1 MIPAFARRVALLLAV
16 AALVALFP
24 ALAGAARADTTL
36 CKSSD
41 FSCLAGTGYTGQSVW
56 GSWGPGHNCV
66 SYAAYRL
73 AQNGAAKPWGGRIGN
88 GFEWDDFARA
98 AGVRVDTT
106 PAVGSIAQ
114 WDGRNHVAY
123 VEAVTDSYIEI
134 SEDAY
139 LTNTSGYSARR
150 RLDRAGSAFGAA
162 EFIHI
167 KDIVSSGGTGGGSS
181 DLYFIKTKSTGTGR
195 VEVHVATAGSG
206 YQASGGNW
214 ASWFSS
220 AEQDNGWFQMADM
233 DGDTKPD
240 LVYIKTKYTGS
251 GKVEVHVATASS
263 GYQASGGN
271 WASWFSSAEQ
281 DNGWFQMADMDGDT
295 KPDLVYI
302 KTKYTGSGKVEV
314 HVATA
319 SSGYQ
324 ASGGNWASWFSSA
337 EQDNGWFQIVGRDLY
352 FIKTR
357 NTGSGQAE
365 VHVATVASGFQSSGG
380 NWPSWFSSADRSNGW
395 FQMVGRDLYF
405 MKTRYTGTGRVE
417 VHIATAGS
425 GYQSSGGN
433 WGSWFS
439 TDEQSN
445 GWFQAGNKS

>member
-281 DNGWFQMADMDGDT
+281 DNGWFQ
-295 KPDLVYI
+295 
-302 KTKYTGSGKVEV
+302 
-314 HVATA
+314 
-319 SSGYQ
+319 
-324 ASGGNWASWFSSA
+324 
-337 EQDNGWFQIVGRDLY
+337 IVGRDLY